1 LAVGA
6 AVDDGLGDPPEA
18 RGLVAVGGGRRRQR
32 LVAVGEVAAG
42 HAGHSR
48 VGRHVA
54 RGRRSLHARAVAGR
68 MEEVSLEVETDGDRV
83 RERAHGTQHMEQG
96 INFKGIWWTGRLI
109 NHLRDRFQQLGQ
121 QQEHQICEHRH
132 LFNSSLHSDF
142 RRNESAS

>member
-54 RGRRSLHARAVAGR
+54 RGRRSLHARAVASGT
-68 MEEVSLEVETDGDRV
+68 MEVSLEVETDGA
-83 RERAHGTQHMEQG
+83 RAHGTQHMEQG
-96 INFKGIWWTGRLI
+96 INLKGFGGRV
-109 NHLRDRFQQLGQ
+109 G
-121 QQEHQICEHRH
+121 
-132 LFNSSLHSDF
+132 
-142 RRNESAS
+142 